1 MKPLALVLGGILVI
15 VLVFVGLFGFSET
28 GQVIGPDETGDDVQ
42 DTTPPA
48 DETPV
53 EPPPVVTDRDY
64 TSMKDIVTEPLLFKD
79 KTVWL
84 TGVLKQY
91 YWAPDDYYIEDG
103 MGYAVRMERV
113 NLYNFELNENY
124 DVRGTVQL
132 NEYCE
137 CEKRE
142 PIYLWRDYGE
152 IVVGDCIELGR
163 CIPGSYKSYSN
174 DPDTYCFCEVQQF
187 FKYYWKPEGRMNVKG
202 CPTTEERRC
211 QQGSFEHDDP
221 YILVEQIEAA

>member
-1 MKPLALVLGGILVI
+1 MKPLALVLGGILLI
-15 VLVFVGLFGFSET
+15 VLVSGCVQET
-28 GQVIGPDETGDDVQ
+28 GQVVGPDETGDDVQ
-42 DTTPPA
+42 DEMP

-53 EPPPVVTDRDY
+53 ETPPVVMDRDY
-64 TSMKDIVTEPLLFKD
+64 TSMKDIVTEPLIYKNRA
-79 KTVWL
+79 VWV

-91 YWAPDDYYIEDG
+91 YWAPEEYYIEDG
-103 MGYAVRMERV
+103 QGYAVRMERV
-113 NLYNFELNENY
+113 DLYNFELNENY
-124 DVRGTVQL
+124 DIKGTVQV

-137 CEKRE
+137 CERRE
-142 PIYLWRDYGE
+142 PIYLWREYGE
-152 IVVGDCIELGR
+152 IVVEECIELGR

-211 QQGSFEHDDP
+211 QQGSLEHEDP
-221 YILVEQIEAA
+221 YIFVEQIEAA